1 MKFWFDKLFSFNCLK
16 IIELKLLLSPQV
28 GILSLL
34 EDSIVSINVE
44 PDLGKPIIKIG
55 LKWEFF
61 LIVTLSILYFF
72 LLQNFGNIFLKYNS
86 DWYSI
91 FVFALYKNSYAFSKR

>member
-1 MKFWFDKLFSFNCLK
+1 MK

-34 EDSIVSINVE
+34 EDKIVSINVE

-55 LKWEFF
+55 LKIIF
-61 LIVTLSILYFF
+61 
-72 LLQNFGNIFLKYNS
+72 FGN
-86 DWYSI
+86 
-91 FVFALYKNSYAFSKR
+91 